1 MWFIKSRQTRNN
13 SYTCFWDKEEGTLC
27 ENCSLTMR
35 FANTKIAKPMVPHS
49 VCSFLLT
56 ISALIS
62 TLNIINTIKD
72 RPLNWNKNTL
82 LPSTVPFR
90 FRYSIWFCYCPLV
103 EMKHEKNT
111 YSITETRI
119 FKQEKARYSYYNLFF
134 FFFSFKQSLKQVTGV
149 LKPQLHRKHLQA

>member
-1 MWFIKSRQTRNN
+1 
-13 SYTCFWDKEEGTLC
+13 
-27 ENCSLTMR
+27 MR

-134 FFFSFKQSLKQVTGV
+134 FFQLQTELKAGHWSSQTPAAQETFTGIGTQTAYCNVSFST
-149 LKPQLHRKHLQA
+149 RN